1 MTATIPV
8 VKSVDFNPAIRYME
22 MVRGYRVLDASQP
35 TDDFMYPRD
44 FVDVRIYCSRH
55 KPRSNRVHAIVWLNN
70 QGTTR
75 PYQGGYAHG
84 QYDGCG
90 LECESYAVAYALEAL
105 GVTLSEPINGRG
117 SNKIVEAITAVAT
130 TLGAIHP
137 FVIESY
143 P

>member
-1 MTATIPV
+1 MTATIPI
-8 VKSVDFNPAIRYME
+8 VKSVDFNPDVRNME
-22 MVRGYRVLDASQP
+22 MVRSYKVLDAYQP
-35 TDDFMYPRD
+35 TDDLMYPRD
-44 FVDVRIYCSRH
+44 FVDVRIYRSRR

-70 QGTTR
+70 HGNTKPDQC
-75 PYQGGYAHG
+75 GYAHG

-90 LECESYAVAYALEAL
+90 LECESYAVAYALEAM

-117 SNKIVEAITAVAT
+117 SSKIAEAITAVAT
-130 TLGAIHP
+130 TLGATHP

>member
-1 MTATIPV
+1 MTATIPI
-8 VKSVDFNPAIRYME
+8 VKSVDFNPSIRYME
-22 MVRGYRVLDASQP
+22 MVRSYKVLDAHQP

-44 FVDVRIYCSRH
+44 FVDVRIYRSRH
-55 KPRSNRVHAIVWLNN
+55 KPRSNRVHAIVWLSNYEMS
-70 QGTTR
+70 R
-75 PYQGGYAHG
+75 PRQHGYAHG

-90 LECESYAVAYALEAL
+90 LECESYAVAYALEAI

-117 SNKIVEAITAVAT
+117 SNKIVEAIAAVAT